1 MAHILRVPVAS
12 LRLAARVEAM
22 LRRAG
27 FGRLSGV
34 SSLRER
40 VVRRW
45 LLRHPEIDSPLVEVE
60 SEGIRLAVPGPVVRV
75 FLDRPFDPV
84 TVPAFRRALRP
95 GMRVVDVGAHIG
107 FYTLLAAHCVGS
119 GGRVWAIEP
128 APDNLAVLRA
138 NIERSGAA
146 HVSLLPVAAGARP
159 AARELHL
166 ASSSDMHSL
175 YPHALQTTA
184 ETVPVEQRPLDALVE
199 GAVDLVKI
207 DVEGAE
213 YEVLDGMRR
222 ILAEN
227 RRLAILAEWNPLCL
241 RAAGA
246 DGAGLP
252 ARLAAEGF
260 ALEVLDDHSQLQR
273 SLDELLQMARTGA
286 LPNSWY
292 CNLMATRDR

>member
-1 MAHILRVPVAS
+1 
-12 LRLAARVEAM
+12 
-22 LRRAG
+22 
-27 FGRLSGV
+27 
-34 SSLRER
+34 
-40 VVRRW
+40 
-45 LLRHPEIDSPLVEVE
+45 
-60 SEGIRLAVPGPVVRV
+60 
-75 FLDRPFDPV
+75 
-84 TVPAFRRALRP
+84 
-95 GMRVVDVGAHIG
+95 
-107 FYTLLAAHCVGS
+107 
-119 GGRVWAIEP
+119 
-128 APDNLAVLRA
+128 
-138 NIERSGAA
+138 
-146 HVSLLPVAAGARP
+146 
-159 AARELHL
+159 
-166 ASSSDMHSL
+166 
-175 YPHALQTTA
+175 
-184 ETVPVEQRPLDALVE
+184 
-199 GAVDLVKI
+199 VDLVKI